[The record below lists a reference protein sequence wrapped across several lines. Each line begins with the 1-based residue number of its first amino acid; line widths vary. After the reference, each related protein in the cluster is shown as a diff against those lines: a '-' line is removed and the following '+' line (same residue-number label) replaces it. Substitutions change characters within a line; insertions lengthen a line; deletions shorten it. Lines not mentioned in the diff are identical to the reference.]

1 MREIYTLAILLKT
14 PTELKGTELMK
25 ISQDVVKA
33 LAKAAREHGVGDT
46 LEGPNNTKIQAFF
59 LEDFTVS
66 FSVDQQGKTSFHG
79 LSFEVLGKEFT
90 VIPSLELLVSL
101 PSDDG
106 EDEEAYELDEE
117 AIVKHIELY
126 LLWRKDALEKYGI

>member
-1 MREIYTLAILLKT
+1 
-14 PTELKGTELMK
+14 MK
-25 ISQDVVKA
+25 ISQDVLKSV
-33 LAKAAREHGVGDT
+33 AKAAREHGVEDV
-46 LEGPNNTKIQAFF
+46 LEGPNGTKIQAFF

-66 FSVDQQGKTSFHG
+66 FSINDQGKTSFHG

-101 PSDDG
+101 PTEDG

-126 LLWRKDALEKYGI
+126 LTWRKDALEKYGI